1 MEPRVSKRERKLHLR
16 YHIITH
22 KLARQLIDWF
32 LSYDLPHRIHAA
44 QLYPIQTP
52 NGSTLVI
59 LAHDRGLRLLWRG
72 GRRRQREAPNTRSRT
87 NGRAQDHDIIIID
100 SSSSSTNSPQLQ
112 DSLEDE
118 EDEVDPDCPYPPII
132 SSVDIDFGAEVLQLA
147 IPALPPLLRKTDALN
162 KYGAV
167 AISCSDGSQRVIT
180 FDLLPPVSAEAYAN
194 DVLARQILLNL
205 SGVPCTGLAAK
216 IATSPESL
224 GGASFLLVAASSD
237 MLRTYRFAIFN
248 DLTNITQDAE
258 TSALSLLHE
267 VKSVAFH
274 PSTTSTQLLISD
286 TSGAIRICDP
296 FTTPNSEED
305 GSAEMLDSADTA
317 KTAGRWLFAFTTP
330 YTSSGGGV
338 ARRKQILSAAWVL
351 NGNAILALLEDGE
364 WCIWNLAL
372 TEQTGGNF
380 SEPTLRGFLGTS
392 NGSERQG
399 KNALRLAPMTPN
411 TRKTKSETFFT
422 GPAKTSGSGGS
433 TAAAACGGVSVVG
446 SSLRAN
452 LPDES
457 VILWFQ
463 GEIYSIPSLQTFW
476 QRSTGRIPGGGGLG
490 SLYAPRL
497 THITDIDLGG
507 EHVTSVAQF
516 APTAA
521 SSGVGQMNTQRDLMV
536 SGEHRLIILQSLR
549 IPTPARQLF
558 QDAGKSGVVEKDQ
571 RMLDVGRLDLGG
583 IDRVMDGMA
592 SGEVRPR
599 RVGFAR

>member
-1 MEPRVSKRERKLHLR
+1 MEPRVSKRERKLH
-16 YHIITH
+16 
-22 KLARQLIDWF
+22 

-44 QLYPIQTP
+44 QLYPIPSP

-59 LAHDRGLRLLWRG
+59 YANDRGLRLLWRVG
-72 GRRRQREAPNTRSRT
+72 KRRRAQPRT

-118 EDEVDPDCPYPPII
+118 EDELDPDCPYPNII
-132 SSVDIDFGAEVLQLA
+132 SSVSIDFGAEVLQLA
-147 IPALPPLLRKTDALN
+147 IPALPPLLRKTDALHN
-162 KYGAV
+162 HGAV
-167 AISCSDGSQRVIT
+167 AISCSDGSQRVVT
-180 FDLLPPVSAEAYAN
+180 FDLLPPTSAEAYAN

-248 DLTNITQDAE
+248 DLTNINQDAE

-267 VKSVAFH
+267 AKSVAFH

-296 FTTPNSEED
+296 FTPATSENQEAGVTEMHDPETTPKPP
-305 GSAEMLDSADTA
+305 G
-317 KTAGRWLFAFTTP
+317 KYLFAFTTP
-330 YTSSGGGV
+330 YTNSSSSSGGV

-364 WCIWNLAL
+364 WCIWNLAP

-380 SEPTLRGFLGTS
+380 SEPTLRGFLRTS

-399 KNALRLAPMTPN
+399 KNTSRLAPMTPN
-411 TRKTKSETFFT
+411 TRKTKSENFFA
-422 GPAKTSGSGGS
+422 GPAPKIPGGS
-433 TAAAACGGVSVVG
+433 AAAACGGVSVVT

-457 VILWFQ
+457 VILWYN

-476 QRSTGRIPGGGGLG
+476 QRSTNRGGGGGGL
-490 SLYAPRL
+490 YAPGL
-497 THITDIDLGG
+497 TQIKEVDMGG
-507 EHVTSVAQF
+507 ERVTSVSQF

-521 SSGVGQMNTQRDLMV
+521 SSGVGTMNTQRDLLI
-536 SGEHRLIILQSLR
+536 STEHRFIVLQSLR
-549 IPTPARQLF
+549 ATTPARGLF
-558 QDAGKSGVVEKDQ
+558 QAAGKSGEVDRDQ
-571 RMLDVGRLDLGG
+571 RMLDFGQLDLGG
-583 IDRVMDGMA
+583 IDRVLDGMA
-592 SGEVRPR
+592 NGEGRTR